1 VTLLFELVAVGVLIL
16 LNAFFV
22 AAEYGLVTARRTRII
37 ELHHEGNRRA
47 RDVLRITSDPPKFIA
62 AMQLGVTLTSLGIG
76 ALGEHALSKAFDAW
90 LATALA
96 IAISYLILTFFHV
109 VIGELVPKGVA
120 LGHSEGTALIVSA
133 PVRAFFLIA
142 RPLIWVLQRSTEVVL
157 RALGQE
163 PPGAEDEVHSEAEL
177 RMLVS
182 QSTKHGEIEQQEQEM
197 LYKVFD
203 FADKEAADVMV
214 PRPEVVAL
222 SIDLPPEKAL
232 EAVMDA
238 PFTRYP
244 VYRGNLDEILGI
256 LHVRDLFHALRD
268 RGMEQVQIEDIV
280 RPAHIVPETKDL
292 AALLTEF
299 RRTNQHM
306 AIVVD
311 EYGEMEGIVTLE
323 DLLEEIVGEIE
334 DEFDLPDES
343 IEEIDDDTIRIDGT
357 FPIDDFNERFHTD
370 LPAEDYHTMAGFVFG
385 LLGRAPEVGDDVSH
399 DGMRFDVLEV
409 EGSRIDRLA
418 VTFEQRRDQRE
429 RDADERDGVDAELSD
444 AELEA

>member
-1 VTLLFELVAVGVLIL
+1 VTLLFELLAVGVLIL
-16 LNAFFV
+16 LNGFFV

-37 ELHHEGNRRA
+37 ELHHQGNRRA
-47 RDVLRITSDPPKFIA
+47 RDVLRITANPPRFIS
-62 AMQLGVTLTSLGIG
+62 AMQLGVTLTSLAIG
-76 ALGEHALSKAFDAW
+76 AVGEHALAKAFDPWMA
-90 LATALA
+90 AALA
-96 IAISYLILTFFHV
+96 IALAYLILTYFHV

-120 LGHSEGTALIVSA
+120 LGHSEGTALWVSV
-133 PVRAFFLIA
+133 PVRWFFLLA

-157 RALGQE
+157 RWLGLQ

-182 QSTKHGEIEQQEQEM
+182 QSTQHGEIEQQEQEM

-214 PRPEVVAL
+214 PRPQVVAL
-222 SIDLPPEKAL
+222 SIDLPPEECL
-232 EAVMDA
+232 EAMMDA

-244 VYRGNLDEILGI
+244 VYRESLDHVVGV
-256 LHVRDLFHALRD
+256 LHVRDLFRSLRD
-268 RGMEQVQIEDIV
+268 RGIADVNVAEIL

-343 IEEIDDDTIRIDGT
+343 IEQVDDDTIRVHGT
-357 FPIDDFNERFHTD
+357 FPIDDFNERYRAD
-370 LPAEDYHTMAGFVFG
+370 LPAEDYHTLAGFVFG
-385 LLGRAPEVGDDVSH
+385 LLGRQPEVGDDVSH
-399 DGMRFDVLEV
+399 DGMRFDVVEV
-409 EGSRIDRLA
+409 DGSRIEKLA
-418 VTFEQRRDQRE
+418 VTFEQRRDQRGRDEGE
-429 RDADERDGVDAELSD
+429 RDDLDVELFDADN
-444 AELEA
+444 